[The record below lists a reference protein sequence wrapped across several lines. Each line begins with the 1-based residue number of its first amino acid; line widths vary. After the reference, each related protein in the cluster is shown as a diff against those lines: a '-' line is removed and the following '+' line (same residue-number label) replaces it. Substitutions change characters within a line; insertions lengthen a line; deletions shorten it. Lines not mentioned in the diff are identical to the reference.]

1 MSEKINDPEV
11 IIQFAIDDMVSLL
24 FVVICNCYPELATTE
39 FESVFH
45 EEFKS
50 HVIIFINAY
59 FKSINKGTELKIIK
73 KGFCQAC
80 STQLFFEKLALA
92 IERSNQIKVKLNEK
106 DLKSCNEN
114 KR

>member
-1 MSEKINDPEV
+1 MSEKTNDPEV
-11 IIQFAIDDMVSLL
+11 LIQFAIDDMVSLL

-50 HVIIFINAY
+50 HVIIFINNY
-59 FKSINKGTELKIIK
+59 FKNIDKGTDLRTIK
-73 KGFCQAC
+73 KGFTQAC
-80 STQLFFEKLALA
+80 SNQLFYEKLALA
-92 IERSNQIKVKLNEK
+92 IERSNQTKVKLNEK
-106 DLKSCNEN
+106 DLKICNEN